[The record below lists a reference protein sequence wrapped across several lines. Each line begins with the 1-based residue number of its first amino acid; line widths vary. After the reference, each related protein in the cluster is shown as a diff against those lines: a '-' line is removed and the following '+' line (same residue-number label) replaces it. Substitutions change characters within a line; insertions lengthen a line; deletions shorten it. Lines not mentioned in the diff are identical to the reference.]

1 MSENK
6 EVGQSDVLQ
15 KIMHATSHVIP
26 IADLEKKLARNK
38 PLIIKFGV
46 DPTAPDLHLGHAV
59 ALSKLK
65 QLQDLGHQIIFLIG
79 DFTARIGDPSGK
91 SKTRPSL
98 SKEQIRENLQT
109 YIDQVGRIL
118 DSEKI
123 TIAFNSAWLEKLS
136 MDDMIC
142 LCSKLTVA
150 RVIERDDFQK
160 RLSSGTPIALHE
172 LLYPV
177 IQAYDSVALNADIE
191 LGGEDQLFNLLL
203 GRFLQEQYG
212 KEPQVIIT
220 VPLLEGLDGK
230 QKMSKSLDN
239 YVSLAEEP
247 GQAFG
252 KIMSIADELMWRYYT
267 LLLGVPAEELAHMKA
282 TEHPKELKKKLAFA
296 IVERFWSPVE
306 ADSAQKQF
314 EALFEKRDY
323 SQAQKVALPEQSPIW
338 IVDLLKHIG
347 AVGSSSEAKRLIE
360 SGAVHIDDAV
370 ITDFKAQIT
379 PAAGMSIKVGK
390 HRIYQLI

>member
-1 MSENK
+1 MIEDKNMSTE
-6 EVGQSDVLQ
+6 VLQ
-15 KIMHATSHVIP
+15 KIMQATSQVIP
-26 IADLEKKLARNK
+26 VADLEKKLAKNK
-38 PLIIKFGV
+38 PLKIKLGV

-59 ALSKLK
+59 VLSKIK

-91 SKTRPSL
+91 SKTRPPL

-118 DSEKI
+118 DNDKI

-136 MDDMIC
+136 MDDMIR

-160 RLSSGTPIALHE
+160 RLGSGTPIALHE

-177 IQAYDSVALNADIE
+177 FQAYDSVALHADIE
-191 LGGEDQLFNLLL
+191 FGGDDQLFNLLL

-212 KEPQVIIT
+212 QEPQVVIT
-220 VPLLEGLDGK
+220 MPLLEGLDGK

-239 YVSLAEEP
+239 YISLAEEP
-247 GQAFG
+247 DQAFG
-252 KIMSIADELMWRYYT
+252 KIMSISDDLMWRYYII
-267 LLLGVPAEELAHMKA
+267 LLGVSDEELSRMKT
-282 TEHPKELKKKLAFA
+282 TEHPKELKKKLAFE
-296 IVERFWSPVE
+296 IINRFWSPVE
-306 ADSAQKQF
+306 AESAQKQF

-323 SQAQKVALPEQSPIW
+323 TQAQKIALPAQSPIW

-347 AVGSSSEAKRLIE
+347 AVGSTSEAKRLIE
-360 SGAVHIDDAV
+360 SGAVHIDDVA

-379 PAAGMSIKVGK
+379 PVFGMSIKVGK
-390 HRIYQLI
+390 HRIYQLG